1 MPPRGRPPHPS
12 RARSRT
18 AAHATPSVP
27 APATEGVDPRK
38 LFRVAGLAAVSA
50 LFTHEPERV
59 ERLFFDER
67 LKPAVGTFC
76 KAMAAARKPYRMV
89 EAEELA
95 KVAGTVLH
103 GGVVAL
109 MAQRTLPLF
118 DTEMARRASEPLL
131 ILDGVGNPHNLGA
144 ILRTAAFFGLP
155 RVLVS
160 DHPGQSMPSEA
171 AYRVAEGGFEWVA
184 LERAPALPAVLKRLR
199 ASHRVYGTALDQ
211 TRPTVDAGALT
222 GWRRPAGPIRQNA
235 KPPAVVLGNEE
246 DGIPPATLAACE
258 AVLTIPGS
266 GRVQS
271 LNVAATAAILIHA
284 LAAG

>member
-1 MPPRGRPPHPS
+1 MPPRGRPPQPS
-12 RARSRT
+12 RARTRT
-18 AAHATPSVP
+18 AAHSTQS
-27 APATEGVDPRK
+27 APPTDAVDQRK

-50 LFTHEPERV
+50 LFAHEPERV

-67 LKPAVGTFC
+67 LKPAVGAFC

-89 EAEELA
+89 EGDELA

-109 MAQRTLPLF
+109 MAPRTLPLF
-118 DTEMARRASEPLL
+118 DTEAARRAAEPLL

-160 DHPGQSMPSEA
+160 DHPGQALPSEA
-171 AYRVAEGGFEWVA
+171 AYRVAEGGFEWVV

-199 ASHRVYGTALDQ
+199 ASHRVFGTALDQ

-222 GWRRPAGPIRQNA
+222 GWRGERTA

>member
-12 RARSRT
+12 RSRPHHPRPAAPT
-18 AAHATPSVP
+18 APSTPEP
-27 APATEGVDPRK
+27 TESRK

-50 LFTHEPERV
+50 LFAHEPERV

-67 LKPAVGTFC
+67 LKPAVGAFC
-76 KAMAAARKPYRMV
+76 KAMAAARRPYRMV
-89 EAEELA
+89 EGEELA

-109 MAQRTLPLF
+109 MAPRSVPLF
-118 DTEMARRASEPLL
+118 DPEVARRAGEPLL

-160 DHPGQSMPSEA
+160 DHPGQALPSEA
-171 AYRVAEGGFEWVA
+171 AYRVAEGGFEWVT
-184 LERAPALPAVLKRLR
+184 LERAPALPALLKRLR
-199 ASHRVYGTALDQ
+199 TSHRVFGTALDQ

-222 GWRRPAGPIRQNA
+222 GWRGKQNT
-235 KPPAVVLGNEE
+235 KPPAVILGNEE

-284 LAAG
+284 LATG